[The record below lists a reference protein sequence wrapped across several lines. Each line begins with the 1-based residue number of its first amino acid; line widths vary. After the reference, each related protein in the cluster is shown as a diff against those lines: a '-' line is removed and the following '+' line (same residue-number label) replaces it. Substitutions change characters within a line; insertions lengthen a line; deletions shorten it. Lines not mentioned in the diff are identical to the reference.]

1 MRLVLRCC
9 PNNRSLNLKEKTMK
23 RLLFASILATGLSTA
38 FAADQTVTGVI
49 TDSMCKSNHA
59 MMQKGANKMSDHD
72 CTVACVKMM
81 GQKYVLTS
89 GDKVYEIA
97 NQAFAGLETNA
108 GGTVMAAG
116 QVSADGKSITLT
128 KVMPAAAK

>member
-1 MRLVLRCC
+1 
-9 PNNRSLNLKEKTMK
+9 MK

>member
-1 MRLVLRCC
+1 
-9 PNNRSLNLKEKTMK
+9 MK
-23 RLLFASILATGLSTA
+23 RLLFVSVIAAGLSSA

-81 GQKYVLTS
+81 GQKYVLAS

-97 NQAFAGLETNA
+97 NQTFAGLEKNA
-108 GGTVMAAG
+108 GGTVNATG

-128 KVMPAAAK
+128 KLSPAGAK